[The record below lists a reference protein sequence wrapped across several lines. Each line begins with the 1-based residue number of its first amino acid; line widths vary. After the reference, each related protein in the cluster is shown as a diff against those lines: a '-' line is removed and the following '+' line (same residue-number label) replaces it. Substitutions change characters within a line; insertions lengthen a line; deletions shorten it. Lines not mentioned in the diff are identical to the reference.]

1 MNITAIFV
9 QRPVLA
15 TVISLLILTLGLR
28 SIFSLPVRQFPEIQ
42 SSKIT
47 VVTTYFGAS
56 ADIIAGFITTPIEQ
70 AMSQAQGID
79 YISSQS
85 TSSVSTVTANLRL
98 NYDSNKAL
106 TEISAKVNAVKDQL
120 PEDAQDPKITI
131 AADESFVSM
140 VLTFTSDIL
149 ETNAISDYLSRVVVP
164 RLQTLEGI
172 QSVEIWGERKFALR
186 AWLDPQKMQGYG
198 LTATDVNQALAAN
211 NFISALGTSKGQTVQ
226 VSLAAAT
233 DLKSLDEFRKLI
245 IKQDGASLVR
255 LEDVANVTLGNETYD
270 FNVTFDGKEGVF
282 IAISTAP
289 DANLLSS
296 IKGVREAFPQIK
308 KDMPSG
314 IVGSIVYDATEYV
327 NSSINEVIKTLIEA
341 LIIVTI
347 VIFLFLG
354 NIRSVFIPTIAIPL
368 SLIGAFFIMLLL
380 GYSINLLTLLALVLA
395 IGLVVDD
402 AIIVVENVDRH
413 IKEGKKPFDSAMQG
427 VKELANP
434 IISMTIVLIAVYIP
448 VGFQGGITGSL
459 FTEFAFCLA
468 GAVTISGIV
477 ALTLS
482 PMLCSKM
489 LSTKEGRFQH
499 LIDQGFEKISS
510 AYENLLTKFVNT
522 WKVVVTFGF
531 LIIILILVMMNMS
544 QSELAPQEDQGFAM
558 SIATANPNIS
568 TKHIGIYGE
577 KMNELMASVP
587 ENLHTFTVEG
597 IFGANSIF
605 GGLVTTPWD
614 QRERSTQEIVMEIQ
628 EKYNEIAGIKVGIFP
643 PPSLPGSGGGL
654 PFQFIVKT
662 TDSYTNLYEI
672 SQKIMDQA
680 LASKKFYFLDVDL
693 NINKP
698 QVTVEINRDKA
709 AALGLSMRDIGLP
722 LTGMLAGGNVNYFN
736 IEGKAYKVIPQVRS
750 SQRLNPEQLGNY
762 YLRSSTGE
770 MIPASS
776 VISFSTKAI
785 PQSINRV
792 QQLNSVT
799 VSGVIG
805 VSMSEAITTMEDI
818 ARDLLPSGYYID
830 YGGESRQTVQ
840 ESSSFAYTMMFS
852 ILIIFLVLSA
862 QFESFRDSIIIMI
875 SVPMAIFG
883 AMIFIFEG
891 LATLNIYTQVGLVT
905 LVGLIAKHGILIVQF
920 ANESQKTGKSRY
932 QAIIYAAKTRLRP
945 ILMTTAATAIGVI
958 PLVIASGAGAVGRNN
973 MGLVISTGIS
983 IGTLF
988 TLFVVPAM
996 YMWLASD
1003 HQQKT

>member
-1 MNITAIFV
+1 
-9 QRPVLA
+9 
-15 TVISLLILTLGLR
+15 
-28 SIFSLPVRQFPEIQ
+28 
-42 SSKIT
+42 
-47 VVTTYFGAS
+47 
-56 ADIIAGFITTPIEQ
+56 
-70 AMSQAQGID
+70 
-79 YISSQS
+79 
-85 TSSVSTVTANLRL
+85 
-98 NYDSNKAL
+98 
-106 TEISAKVNAVKDQL
+106 
-120 PEDAQDPKITI
+120 
-131 AADESFVSM
+131 
-140 VLTFTSDIL
+140 
-149 ETNAISDYLSRVVVP
+149 
-164 RLQTLEGI
+164 
-172 QSVEIWGERKFALR
+172 
-186 AWLDPQKMQGYG
+186 LD
-198 LTATDVNQALAAN
+198 
-211 NFISALGTSKGQTVQ
+211 
-226 VSLAAAT
+226 
-233 DLKSLDEFRKLI
+233 
-245 IKQDGASLVR
+245 
-255 LEDVANVTLGNETYD
+255 
-270 FNVTFDGKEGVF
+270 
-282 IAISTAP
+282 
-289 DANLLSS
+289 
-296 IKGVREAFPQIK
+296 
-308 KDMPSG
+308 
-314 IVGSIVYDATEYV
+314 
-327 NSSINEVIKTLIEA
+327 
-341 LIIVTI
+341 
-347 VIFLFLG
+347 
-354 NIRSVFIPTIAIPL
+354 
-368 SLIGAFFIMLLL
+368 
-380 GYSINLLTLLALVLA
+380 
-395 IGLVVDD
+395 LVVDD

-499 LIDQGFEKISS
+499 LIDQGFEKISA

>member
-499 LIDQGFEKISS
+499 LIDKGFEKISA

>member
-395 IGLVVDD
+395 IGL
-402 AIIVVENVDRH
+402 
-413 IKEGKKPFDSAMQG
+413 S
-427 VKELANP
+427 
-434 IISMTIVLIAVYIP
+434 
-448 VGFQGGITGSL
+448 
-459 FTEFAFCLA
+459 C
-468 GAVTISGIV
+468 
-477 ALTLS
+477 
-482 PMLCSKM
+482 
-489 LSTKEGRFQH
+489 
-499 LIDQGFEKISS
+499 
-510 AYENLLTKFVNT
+510 
-522 WKVVVTFGF
+522 
-531 LIIILILVMMNMS
+531 
-544 QSELAPQEDQGFAM
+544 
-558 SIATANPNIS
+558 
-568 TKHIGIYGE
+568 
-577 KMNELMASVP
+577 
-587 ENLHTFTVEG
+587 
-597 IFGANSIF
+597 
-605 GGLVTTPWD
+605 
-614 QRERSTQEIVMEIQ
+614 
-628 EKYNEIAGIKVGIFP
+628 
-643 PPSLPGSGGGL
+643 
-654 PFQFIVKT
+654 
-662 TDSYTNLYEI
+662 
-672 SQKIMDQA
+672 
-680 LASKKFYFLDVDL
+680 
-693 NINKP
+693 
-698 QVTVEINRDKA
+698 
-709 AALGLSMRDIGLP
+709 
-722 LTGMLAGGNVNYFN
+722 
-736 IEGKAYKVIPQVRS
+736 
-750 SQRLNPEQLGNY
+750 
-762 YLRSSTGE
+762 
-770 MIPASS
+770 
-776 VISFSTKAI
+776 
-785 PQSINRV
+785 
-792 QQLNSVT
+792 
-799 VSGVIG
+799 
-805 VSMSEAITTMEDI
+805 
-818 ARDLLPSGYYID
+818 
-830 YGGESRQTVQ
+830 
-840 ESSSFAYTMMFS
+840 
-852 ILIIFLVLSA
+852 
-862 QFESFRDSIIIMI
+862 
-875 SVPMAIFG
+875 
-883 AMIFIFEG
+883 
-891 LATLNIYTQVGLVT
+891 
-905 LVGLIAKHGILIVQF
+905 
-920 ANESQKTGKSRY
+920 
-932 QAIIYAAKTRLRP
+932 
-945 ILMTTAATAIGVI
+945 
-958 PLVIASGAGAVGRNN
+958 
-973 MGLVISTGIS
+973 
-983 IGTLF
+983 
-988 TLFVVPAM
+988 
-996 YMWLASD
+996 
-1003 HQQKT
+1003 